1 MPRIIVSL
9 RGHTLSLSLSLSLSH
24 SPIQTPNPSSSGSLF
39 SYPSRPLVRSQRSLY
54 RLHQTAGAL
63 ITTSSSSNHWSCRWC
78 LGLSSPTRKTSLS
91 LCFPKSNIGTNCG
104 ASVVIILIC
113 EFEYVSML
121 IPCLK
126 IWILIVRKR
135 CFTVQDWFDVCY
147 KGYNL

>member
-39 SYPSRPLVRSQRSLY
+39 SYPSRPLVRSQRSYPVIPLVAAPFS
-54 RLHQTAGAL
+54 L
-63 ITTSSSSNHWSCRWC
+63 SSSSNCRSPHHHIVVIKS
-78 LGLSSPTRKTSLS
+78 LELSLVPWTLITYQKNISLS
-91 LCFPKSNIGTNCG
+91 L
-104 ASVVIILIC
+104 
-113 EFEYVSML
+113 YVSML